1 MKATWKGQQT
11 AKELKINM
19 ISTDAR
25 GHPSDYTPKTKLP
38 KVNIAFQNTRDLDLD
53 LDLKIYRSRAGAC
66 MSKSG
71 RRFLLSLLVL
81 CAQ

>member
-1 MKATWKGQQT
+1 MKAIWKGQQT
-11 AKELKINM
+11 AKKLKINM
-19 ISTDAR
+19 ISFVAR
-25 GHPSDYTPKTKLP
+25 GHPSGYTRKTK
-38 KVNIAFQNTRDLDLD
+38 VNMAFQNTQDLD

-71 RRFLLSLLVL
+71 RTFLRLSSLVV